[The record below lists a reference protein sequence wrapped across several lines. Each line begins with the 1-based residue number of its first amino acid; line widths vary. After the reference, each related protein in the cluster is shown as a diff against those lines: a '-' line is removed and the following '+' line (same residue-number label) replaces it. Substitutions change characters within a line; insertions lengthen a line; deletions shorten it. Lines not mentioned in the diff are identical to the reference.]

1 MDEQLLIALVYLLAA
16 VAAVPIAKRLG
27 LGAVL
32 GYLLA
37 GIVIGPWGLGLIT
50 EVKHILEFSEFG
62 VVLLLFLIGL
72 ELDPKRLWALRR
84 SIFGWGSVQVAAVSL
99 ALFAAALAA
108 GVPWRIGLI
117 GALGMSLSS
126 TAIALA
132 TLGERKLTATP
143 AGAAGFSILLF
154 QDIAAIPMMAAVPL
168 LGVAA
173 SQGSGQG
180 WLHAGQVALVIALLI
195 FGGRVLIRPI
205 LRIIAK
211 TDMREIF
218 TAFALLLVIST
229 CLLMQSVGMSMALG
243 TFLAGVLLADSEYR
257 HALESDLE
265 PFKGLLLAAATLHTH
280 MGAVEVPGWWR
291 MLGGTV
297 FMEGV
302 PFAASPV

>member
-99 ALFAAALAA
+99 ALSPPRWQRACRGASGSSVRWACRFPPPPL
-108 GVPWRIGLI
+108 PWPRW
-117 GALGMSLSS
+117 ASASS
-126 TAIALA
+126 PP
-132 TLGERKLTATP
+132 P

-154 QDIAAIPMMAAVPL
+154 QDIAAIPMMAAVPCWAWQPAR
-168 LGVAA
+168 AA
-173 SQGSGQG
+173 DRDGCMP
-180 WLHAGQVALVIALLI
+180 A
-195 FGGRVLIRPI
+195 R
-205 LRIIAK
+205 
-211 TDMREIF
+211 
-218 TAFALLLVIST
+218 
-229 CLLMQSVGMSMALG
+229 
-243 TFLAGVLLADSEYR
+243 
-257 HALESDLE
+257 
-265 PFKGLLLAAATLHTH
+265 
-280 MGAVEVPGWWR
+280 WR
-291 MLGGTV
+291 W
-297 FMEGV
+297 
-302 PFAASPV
+302 